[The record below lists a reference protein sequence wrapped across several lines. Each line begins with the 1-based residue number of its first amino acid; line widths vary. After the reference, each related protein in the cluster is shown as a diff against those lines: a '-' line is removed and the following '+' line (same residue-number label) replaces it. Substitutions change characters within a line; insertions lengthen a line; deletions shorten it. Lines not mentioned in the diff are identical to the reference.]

1 MRRRSTPPFESRP
14 CRSRLALT
22 LALAALPG
30 AITSGCYLAHEH
42 DPLLLPDGARLDG
55 GIRRD
60 GGPIPDGG
68 CAGGPPC
75 FDSGIH
81 FDGGLDFDAGPDAE
95 VDPDGG
101 GIPGRDAEPPVGP
114 TPNPATCRIVPTV
127 HPFDGAALER
137 RWPEQGGAMSDP
149 SSVHVCAT
157 PTIIDLAPRAGE
169 ELRPSVVFVSYASLG
184 DSEHGTLRIWD
195 PRSETTISYPSMTGP
210 MGPFGPLEPSTNLA
224 AGDLD
229 GDGDSEIVGMGV
241 DSGTFA
247 FHHDGTLMWESAYPT
262 AIERGTRW
270 ARTIGGAV
278 SLADLEGD
286 GTVEVI
292 VGRTV
297 LEGRT
302 GAHRWT
308 GSNVTTTR
316 GANGS
321 LGPISCVADLDDDG
335 IQEIIAGRTA
345 MRADGSVMWAN
356 EAAGDGLCAV
366 ADVIASNPGP
376 EVVLASIGYL
386 YVFDNLTGATLWER
400 LIEGRGTQALGGP
413 PTIADFDGDGRAEI
427 GVAHGSAYGVYD
439 LDCTRRDPAMGCRAA
454 GVRWTAA
461 TEDDSSAA
469 TGSSVFDF
477 NGDGRAEVVY
487 NDQFFLRIYDG
498 AAGTELW
505 RQPNSSRTRTENPVV
520 VDVDND
526 GEAEIVVTANAEA
539 WYLRNPRDRTTDPG
553 VEIWGD
559 ARGRWVGARRIWNQH
574 SYHITNISETGHVES
589 PQAPGWSVLN
599 AYRQNLREGGDVLV
613 VPDLWGGRGQY
624 ECVGRDRAR
633 IRIDVQNWGL
643 ERVGEGVVVR
653 VYRGRPGSGDVIG
666 EAVTTGV
673 LLPEGGSETV
683 FVEVPLTREVVD
695 LWAVIDDPEDPAE
708 GAIQECREE
717 NNEVLIWRPSCP

>member
-1 MRRRSTPPFESRP
+1 MRRRSTS
-14 CRSRLALT
+14 LASTLLLT
-22 LALAALPG
+22 VLSGAAS
-30 AITSGCYLAHEH
+30 SGCYLAHEH

-55 GIRRD
+55 GVRVD
-60 GGPIPDGG
+60 GGPQPDGST
-68 CAGGPPC
+68 CADGWC
-75 FDSGIH
+75 
-81 FDGGLDFDAGPDAE
+81 FDGGI
-95 VDPDGG
+95 DPDGG
-101 GIPGRDAEPPVGP
+101 HDHDGGTDAGMADARIPGRDAEPPVGP
-114 TPNPATCRIVPTV
+114 PPNPATCRIEPTI
-127 HPFDGAALER
+127 HAFDGAALER
-137 RWPEQGGAMSDP
+137 RWPERGGAMSDP
-149 SSVHVCAT
+149 ASVHVCAT
-157 PTIIDLAPRAGE
+157 PTVIDLTPRAGE
-169 ELRPSVVFVSYASLG
+169 ELRPSVVFVSYDSLG

-229 GDGDSEIVGMGV
+229 GDGDNEIVGVGV
-241 DSGTFA
+241 HSGTYA

-262 AIERGTRW
+262 AVERGTRW

-297 LEGRT
+297 LEGRS

-308 GSNVTTTR
+308 GSNVDTTR

-321 LGPISCVADLDDDG
+321 LGPISCVADLDGDG

-345 MRADGSVMWAN
+345 MRADTGARMWAN
-356 EAAGDGLCAV
+356 ELAGDGLCAV

-386 YVFDNLTGATLWER
+386 HVFDNLTGATLWER
-400 LIEGRGTQALGGP
+400 VIEGRGTQALGGP
-413 PTIADFDGDGRAEI
+413 PTIADFDGDGRPEI
-427 GVAHGSAYGVYD
+427 GVAHGSQYGVYD
-439 LDCTRRDPAMGCRAA
+439 LDCVRRDPAMGCAAA
-454 GVRWTAA
+454 GLRWSAA

-505 RQPNSSRTRTENPVV
+505 RQPNSSRTRTENPIV

-526 GEAEIVVTANAEA
+526 GEAEIVVTANSEA

-574 SYHITNISETGHVES
+574 SYHITNVSESGHIES
-589 PQAPGWSVLN
+589 PEVPAWTVLN

-633 IRIDVQNWGL
+633 VRIDVQNWGL

-653 VYRGRPGSGDVIG
+653 VYRGRAAGGEIIG
-666 EAVTTGV
+666 EARTTGV

-683 FVEVPLTREVVD
+683 FVEVPLTRDVVD
-695 LWAVIDDPEDPAE
+695 LWAMIDDPEEPA
-708 GAIQECREE
+708 GGSILECREG